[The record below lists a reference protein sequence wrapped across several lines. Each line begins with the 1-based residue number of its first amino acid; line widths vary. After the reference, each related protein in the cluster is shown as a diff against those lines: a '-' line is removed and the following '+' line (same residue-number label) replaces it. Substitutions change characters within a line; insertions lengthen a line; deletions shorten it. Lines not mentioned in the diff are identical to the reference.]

1 MHDVLD
7 PRDQVPDEAEQLLHS
22 GYAVD
27 GLLRA
32 AREAS
37 RLSDLSGLAEIAN
50 SLTRAQRSPDWPYE
64 ESSESSQLT
73 EVLTGLPVLAVDHDA
88 IADRIHGAWLGRC
101 VGNTLGKPV
110 EGLTREEVGIYLR
123 AVGQW
128 PQTGYIPM
136 LDELPAGVSH
146 LHESAPFASAGR
158 FKDVPR
164 DDDLDW
170 TILGLAMI
178 EEHGEAISTEDIARA
193 WLDCLPFTQTFT
205 AERVAYRNLIRGI
218 PVDEAA
224 RIENPYR
231 EWIGALIRADIFG
244 YIHPGDP
251 AAAARL
257 ALVDARLS
265 HLSNGIYG
273 EMWAAALVASGLAVN
288 DAREALGIAL
298 RAVPRSSRLWLSQ
311 QSLLALYDDGTS
323 ADDALQWIDRELG
336 QYNWVHTVNNAALIS
351 LGLLWGSD
359 FTSAVT
365 IAIAGGRDTDSTAA
379 TVGSVYG
386 ALHGLASI
394 PEHLV
399 GTTHIHVRSAVR
411 DFDRIRIA
419 ELAERTMHL
428 AGRIVAGP

>member
-231 EWIGALIRADIFG
+231 EWIVGA
-244 YIHPGDP
+244 H
-251 AAAARL
+251 
-257 ALVDARLS
+257 V
-265 HLSNGIYG
+265 
-273 EMWAAALVASGLAVN
+273 
-288 DAREALGIAL
+288 
-298 RAVPRSSRLWLSQ
+298 
-311 QSLLALYDDGTS
+311 
-323 ADDALQWIDRELG
+323 
-336 QYNWVHTVNNAALIS
+336 
-351 LGLLWGSD
+351 
-359 FTSAVT
+359 
-365 IAIAGGRDTDSTAA
+365 
-379 TVGSVYG
+379 
-386 ALHGLASI
+386 I
-394 PEHLV
+394 PQV
-399 GTTHIHVRSAVR
+399 
-411 DFDRIRIA
+411 
-419 ELAERTMHL
+419 
-428 AGRIVAGP
+428 